1 MTNHDSATNLSE
13 FPDPCLRR
21 RDRKSE
27 KRSKCVGEGKAAGA
41 GDNKGIQGRV
51 FKEGRRVKGD
61 MERYGKAK
69 YSIYL
74 IPAVVD
80 ESYSRCSCTKGR
92 F

>member
-1 MTNHDSATNLSE
+1 
-13 FPDPCLRR
+13 
-21 RDRKSE
+21 
-27 KRSKCVGEGKAAGA
+27 VGEGKAA
-41 GDNKGIQGRV
+41 GDNKGIQGSV
-51 FKEGRRVKGD
+51 FKEGMRAKGD
-61 MERYGKAK
+61 RERYGKAN